1 MESFRDWSYEMLFYL
16 IFGFVSLC
24 EAKTYQPNWPDLDSR
39 PLPSWYDEAKV
50 GIFMHFGPYSV
61 PGKWCYKIVF
71 GLPIPYS
78 KSYPIPV
85 NLLLI
90 ETIS

>member
-39 PLPSWYDEAKV
+39 PLPNWYDEAKV

-71 GLPIPYS
+71 TIGWLANPLFQIVSYS
-78 KSYPIPV
+78 CKFIA
-85 NLLLI
+85 N
-90 ETIS
+90 